1 MQMST
6 LAINGGKPVV
16 EEGTIKPWPWITQQ
30 DRDAVVKALDTA
42 VLWGVDSSRVPN
54 VCALEA
60 GWADYVGTD
69 YCIAANS
76 GTAALHMAVGA
87 CGIGPGD
94 EVIVPALTFTA
105 SASCVLHHNGIPIF
119 VDAEPGGCNID
130 PRRIEEKINDR
141 TKGIVAVDLLGLPA
155 DVDPINEIAK
165 RHKLVVIEDTSQA
178 HGALYKGRKV
188 GSLGDI
194 GAGSIQASKL
204 LPAGGEGGLLTTSN
218 EEYRD
223 KAHLVRTFGEQAVA
237 PGMPREYN
245 AMTMGWNYRMSEL
258 VGAVA
263 YSQFTRFDQLLT
275 GRQKNCE
282 YLSSRLSQMPGIDL
296 LAIPDDRT
304 CAYFFFTLL
313 VESEQIAP
321 DVEPVKATEAL
332 HKMLVAEGVPVCRW
346 LTMAVPSQQL
356 FQDGHGYGKG
366 CPWTCEFARRGID
379 YRAETYPET
388 ERMIARA
395 LYLGH
400 EGGGIAPP
408 NDERL
413 MDLYASAFEKVLVDH
428 RDELIRLAQRDDG

>member
-1 MQMST
+1 MSS
-6 LAINGGKPVV
+6 LAINGGEPVV
-16 EEGTIKPWPWITQQ
+16 PEGAIKRWPWITQQ
-30 DRDAVVKALDTA
+30 DRDAVMRALDTA

-60 GWADYVGTD
+60 GWAEYVGTK

-76 GTAALHMAVGA
+76 GTAALHMAVAA

-94 EVIVPALTFTA
+94 EVIVPAFTFTA

-119 VDAEPGGCNID
+119 VDSEPGGCNID
-130 PRRIEEKINDR
+130 VTKIEEKINDR
-141 TKGIVAVDLLGLPA
+141 TKAIVAVDLLGLPA
-155 DVDPINEIAK
+155 DMDPINEIAK
-165 RHKLVVIEDTSQA
+165 KHNLVVIEDMSQA
-178 HGALYKGRKV
+178 HGARYKGRMV
-188 GSLGDI
+188 GSLGDV
-194 GAGSIQASKL
+194 GAGSCQASKL
-204 LPAGGEGGLLTTSN
+204 LPAGGEGGLLTTNS

-223 KAHLVRTFGEQAVA
+223 KAQLVRTFGEQAVA

-245 AMTMGWNYRMSEL
+245 AMTMGWNYRMCEL

-263 YSQFTRFDQLLT
+263 YSQFTRFDQLLS

-282 YLSSRLSQMPGIDL
+282 YLGAQLSEVPGLSL
-296 LAIPDDRT
+296 LPIPDNST
-304 CAYFFFTLL
+304 CSYFFFTAL

-321 DVEPVKATEAL
+321 DLDPVKVTEAL
-332 HKMLVAEGVPVCRW
+332 RQILVAEGVPVSRW
-346 LTMAVPSQQL
+346 LRMAVPSQQL
-356 FQDGHGYGKG
+356 FQDQHGYGKG
-366 CPWTCEFARRGID
+366 CPWSCPSARQDID
-379 YRAETYPET
+379 YGAETYPQT
-388 ERMIARA
+388 EWLIAHA

-428 RDELIRLAQRDDG
+428 KDELIRLAEQDDG